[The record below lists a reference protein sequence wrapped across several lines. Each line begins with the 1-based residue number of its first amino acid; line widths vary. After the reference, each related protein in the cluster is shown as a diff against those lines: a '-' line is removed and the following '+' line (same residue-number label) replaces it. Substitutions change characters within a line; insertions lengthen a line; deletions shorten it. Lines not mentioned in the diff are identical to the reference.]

1 MVGLVKLPGMRRD
14 KRLDPAIAPVD
25 GARIGRSRAVPAINR
40 QPRAA
45 SWAAVAA
52 VSSVME
58 GLAVFFGA
66 DPLGL

>member
-14 KRLDPAIAPVD
+14 KWLDPAIAPVD
-25 GARIGRSRAVPAINR
+25 GARIGRSRAVPAGTG

-45 SWAAVAA
+45 FWAAMVA
-52 VSSVME
+52 VLYVME
-58 GLAVFFGA
+58 GLGVFFGT